1 MSGNIKKYQMKTFKS
16 LKKQILE
23 NAPVNNV
30 GSGFI
35 AGVSPGE
42 YPPIKKKLKIL
53 KRYLS
58 FRKK

>member
-1 MSGNIKKYQMKTFKS
+1 MKNFKN